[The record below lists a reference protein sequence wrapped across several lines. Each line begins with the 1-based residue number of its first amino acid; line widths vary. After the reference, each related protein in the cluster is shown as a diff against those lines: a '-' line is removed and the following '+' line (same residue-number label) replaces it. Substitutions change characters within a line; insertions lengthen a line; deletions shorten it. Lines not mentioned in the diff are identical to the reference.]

1 LAETAEATKGGVVS
15 EKRHWPPVHQYRF
28 RAGPYVPPAVNVGVK
43 LKDEML
49 GEVTVDGFTKAPISW
64 PGTEFNRGRHEGLL
78 PILTGALVRAVCEE
92 DELTVAH
99 YWGVTRYMVNE
110 WKQAIAGV
118 KDSNQVIIAIAMK
131 KQDPAFRERFGF
143 E

>member
-1 LAETAEATKGGVVS
+1 
-15 EKRHWPPVHQYRF
+15 
-28 RAGPYVPPAVNVGVK
+28 VK

>member
-1 LAETAEATKGGVVS
+1 MNA
-15 EKRHWPPVHQYRF
+15 EKRRWPPVFQYRF
-28 RAGPYVPPAVNVGVK
+28 RAGPYVPPKVNVGAK
-43 LKDEML
+43 LEDEHL

-64 PGTEFNRGRHEGLL
+64 PGTEFHRGRHKGLL
-78 PILTGALVRAVCEE
+78 PVLTGALVRAVCEE

-118 KDSNQVIIAIAMK
+118 TDSNQVIIALAMK
-131 KQDPAFRERFGF
+131 KQDPAFRRRFGF

>member
-1 LAETAEATKGGVVS
+1 MMK
-15 EKRHWPPVHQYRF
+15 HWPPVIKYRF
-28 RAGPYVPPAVNVGVK
+28 RAGPYIAPEVSIGTK
-43 LKDEML
+43 LKDELL
-49 GEVTVDGFTKAPISW
+49 GEVSVDGFTKSPIPW
-64 PGTEFNRGRHEGLL
+64 PGTTFNRGRHEGLL
-78 PILTGALVRAVCEE
+78 PILTGSLVRAICEE

-118 KDSNQVIIAIAMK
+118 TDSNQVIIALAMK
-131 KQDPAFRERFGF
+131 KQDPAFRKRFGY